1 MIRILLVALSM
12 LCTNVAYAAKQIDI
26 YSMFS
31 PGAAGTIIGHEIVN
45 RMNNVQNEYE
55 FRLATVPGAAGDNAA
70 LRTIAAARAGQDV
83 LIWQGTGSY
92 TFGKYASANP
102 NAYDRDNDLVPI
114 ASFVGTQFHIMVE
127 PESEI
132 KTLSELINNIKN
144 KDVVYF
150 GSTSTNPIT
159 PFLNAIFL
167 KNSGLKP
174 TKDLNYTSPFDITKS
189 VLVKE
194 TNYTIF
200 SPADVRG
207 LKSLASSGATRSKK
221 YPDVPTGKE
230 LGIDDFTF
238 TSTLQ
243 FAVPK
248 EKMAFGIKFEK
259 MLLQICQESEFALS
273 AEKIGYEVKCSS
285 SEVLKSAIKAES
297 AMIKKYEKD
306 VVWKP

>member
-1 MIRILLVALSM
+1 MIHILLLSLSI
-12 LCTNVAYAAKQIDI
+12 LCANVAHAAKQIDV

-31 PGAAGTIIGHEIVN
+31 PGAAGTIIGIDIVN
-45 RMNNVQNEYE
+45 RMNAAQNEYE

-70 LRTIAAARAGQDV
+70 LRAIAAARAGQDV
-83 LIWQGTGSY
+83 LIWQGTSGY

-132 KTLSELINNIKN
+132 KTLSELIINMRS

-159 PFLNAIFL
+159 PFLNVIFL
-167 KNSGLKP
+167 KSNGLKP
-174 TKDLNYTSPFDITKS
+174 SKELNYTSPFDITKS
-189 VLVKE
+189 VLGKE
-194 TNYTIF
+194 SNYTIF
-200 SPADVRG
+200 SPSDVRG
-207 LKSLASSGATRSKK
+207 LKSLASSGVARSNK

-230 LGIDDFTF
+230 LGMNDFTF

-248 EKMAFGIKFEK
+248 EKQSFGIKFEK
-259 MLLQICQESEFALS
+259 MLLQICQEPNFALT

-285 SEVLKSAIKAES
+285 SEMLRNAIKAEQS
-297 AMIKKYEKD
+297 IIKKYEKD